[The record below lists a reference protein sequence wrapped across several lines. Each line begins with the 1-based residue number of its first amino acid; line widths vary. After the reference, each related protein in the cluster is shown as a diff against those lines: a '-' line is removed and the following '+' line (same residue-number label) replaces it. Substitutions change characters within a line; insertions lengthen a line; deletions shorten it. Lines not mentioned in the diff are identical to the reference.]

1 MGCVFSFQSISRF
14 LSISHPW
21 GVIPPSDSSSASSL
35 PLCSSPPSPSSLLC
49 LTDLLKDRE
58 KKISLQNRNHP
69 LDLLHP
75 RLGKDSLAEPPAALA
90 GADAHGEFFLRGQGE
105 SLGEAGGEVLGSLV
119 PVKELDVPAR
129 GLILHHPNPE
139 MLVPHA
145 IDADAARAQRLED
158 LGPLGIDDEVDAVFH
173 GLRLESELIHALL
186 VLVVADGADEDEF
199 GRGGKVGV
207 GLEESGCCWCFAH
220 GARRVDD
227 FDRVGFP
234 RRGARVAPE
243 ALHVAL
249 GPGGIGH
256 DHVDAAADEGVELR
270 EEFPVDFF
278 AFAQEAL
285 AEPGVQ
291 ALVRFDFAVEAA
303 EHVGGD
309 GGVVDVG
316 ACCDRGGEEPFAQAE
331 CEGVSHCVD
340 EDGEARV
347 AGCEDPVAG
356 GEVEEVDA
364 GGTEVD
370 VESIA
375 DVGEDLGFGSVVVPC
390 VDYDECLWI
399 SKLCCFDCGEE
410 DAFAASAGVTEG
422 VEEADYSSS
431 SSREVKDLRVLA
443 GLGGVGVAAFRCASS
458 SFSPAAALFR
468 RSSRRCWVRLRS
480 WAPKARVPWRGSAG
494 GGGVDDLATLVGLLT
509 TSQYT
514 WVTKRCI
521 HSVHQMVP

>member
-1 MGCVFSFQSISRF
+1 MPNLSKRAKRVEVERERSCVFSFQSISRF

-58 KKISLQNRNHP
+58 RF
-69 LDLLHP
+69 LL
-75 RLGKDSLAEPPAALA
+75 SA
-90 GADAHGEFFLRGQGE
+90 
-105 SLGEAGGEVLGSLV
+105 LV
-119 PVKELDVPAR
+119 PFPLLRIGDNNIHLRPAGIIHHANQAR

-207 GLEESGCCWCFAH
+207 GLEESGEGVEDDGVAFFRTELRDVEDVFAH

-331 CEGVSHCVD
+331 CEG
-340 EDGEARV
+340 GEARV

-480 WAPKARVPWRGSAG
+480 WAPKARPMKRNRYGARERVIAVLRSSTSRVNRSAMAG
-494 GGGVDDLATLVGLLT
+494 M
-509 TSQYT
+509 
-514 WVTKRCI
+514 RE
-521 HSVHQMVP
+521 